1 MALTDRQIAELEAK
15 DQTFK
20 QLVAQ
25 YGRPNSVRSCNV
37 SGAKPGD
44 ICLEGACV
52 NGQMDV
58 MYCTGNMLPGGF
70 NTVSC

>member
-1 MALTDRQIAELEAK
+1 MALTAAQIAELAAK

-20 QLVAQ
+20 QLIAR
-25 YGRPNSVRSCNV
+25 YGPPNSVISCNV
-37 SGAKPGD
+37 PTAKPGD

-52 NGQMDV
+52 DGQMDV

-70 NTVSC
+70 NTVKC